1 MTNEVKTQQGWELSA
16 AEPKNPTLS
25 LFLKRYD
32 SIPKTS
38 PSKSL
43 LWLVVKHRRGS

>member
-1 MTNEVKTQQGWELSA
+1 MTNEFETQHGQRLA
-16 AEPKNPTLS
+16 AAKPDNPTLS